1 MQVLKNGLIQKIEQ
15 KQDEKI
21 DLNQNELIDILNLL
35 ILKMKD
41 EKLNI
46 LL

>member
-1 MQVLKNGLIQKIEQ
+1 MQVLKNGLTQRIDVK
-15 KQDEKI
+15 KDEKI

>member
-1 MQVLKNGLIQKIEQ
+1 MSGLNLKIDV

-35 ILKMKD
+35 ILKMRN